1 MQLADRLKFIKSNVF
16 ADMDSAKSQALK
28 SGLKIIDLSLGS
40 SDLPTSPRILAAIA
54 QTLQDSSTHGYTLF
68 QSTWDFRQAIA
79 LWCERRFG
87 VKVDPGTEVLPLIG
101 SQEGT
106 AHFPLAILNP
116 GDIALL
122 QDPGYPSH
130 YGGVHLANGQV
141 YPMALLPE
149 HDYLP
154 QFQQIPAEILAR
166 AKLMVLSYPHNPTTA
181 IASLDF
187 FGEAVKFCR
196 SHGLVLSH
204 DFPYMDFVLDGGA
217 APSILQVQSDFAGT
231 IEFFTL
237 SKSYNMGG
245 FRVGFAV
252 GDRCLIQALRQ
263 VKAVVDFN
271 QYQGIMRGAIAALAE
286 DNEILGLQQTFRRRR
301 DLMVKSLAA
310 VGWQIDLPPA
320 TMYLWAKIPEHCNQ
334 DSVNFCL
341 DLVNK
346 TGVALSPGVGFGK
359 NGEGYVRF
367 ALVHPHQVLLE
378 AAQKIGD
385 YLKQKKR

>member
-1 MQLADRLKFIKSNVF
+1 MQLADRLQFIKSNVF
-16 ADMDSAKSQALK
+16 ADMDLAKAQALR

-54 QTLQDSSTHGYTLF
+54 SALQDNSTHGYTLF

-79 LWCERRFG
+79 IWGNRRFG
-87 VKVDPGTEVLPLIG
+87 VKIDPETEVLPLIG

-116 GDIALL
+116 GDVALL

-130 YGGVHLANGQV
+130 YGGVHLADGQV
-141 YPMALLPE
+141 HPMALRAE
-149 HDYLP
+149 NNYLP
-154 QFQQIPAEILAR
+154 QFQEIPANILAR

-181 IASLDF
+181 IASLAF
-187 FGEAVKFCR
+187 LGEAVEFCR
-196 SHGLVLSH
+196 SHGIVLSH
-204 DFPYMDFVLDGGA
+204 DFPYMDFVLDGSA
-217 APSILQVQSDFAGT
+217 APSVLQVQADFAGI

-252 GDRCLIQALRQ
+252 GDRSLIQALRQ

-286 DNEILGLQQTFRRRR
+286 DTEIGQLQQTFRQRR
-301 DLMVKSLAA
+301 DLMVKALAE
-310 VGWQIDLPPA
+310 VGWQVDLPPA
-320 TMYLWAKIPEHCNQ
+320 TMYLWAKLPDPWEQ
-334 DSVNFCL
+334 DSVGFCL

-346 TGVALSPGVGFGK
+346 TGVALSPGIGFGK

-367 ALVHPHQVLLE
+367 ALVHGTKVLLE
-378 AAQKIGD
+378 AAQRIGE
-385 YLKQKKR
+385 YLKHQSL